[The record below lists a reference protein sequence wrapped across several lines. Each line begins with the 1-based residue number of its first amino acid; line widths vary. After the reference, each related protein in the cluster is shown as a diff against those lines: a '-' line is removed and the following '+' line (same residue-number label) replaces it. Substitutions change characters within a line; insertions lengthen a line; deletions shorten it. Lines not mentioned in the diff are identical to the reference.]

1 MVTSSTGN
9 HGVAT
14 AYSASLHHLPARIY
28 LPENPNPAKRARIAE
43 FAVEIV
49 EAGKFL
55 EETRKHA
62 AQFARESGWYDIVD
76 GIDPDMLPGTATIA
90 CEILDQLES
99 VDVIFVPVGDS
110 TLIRGVAFAAKQ
122 LRPEVK
128 IIGVQAELAPAYAL
142 SFAKGHAI
150 STDSSDTIADGL
162 AVRDALEENVRQM
175 AGLVDE
181 FVLVSEEEMLGAMRH
196 LLNEEEVVAEP
207 AGAATTAAFLKSAAA
222 YANKTAVLLVTGA
235 NVSEEIR
242 RSRPAKALSHFLP
255 AAIATGKRPEPIPCD
270 FNFSSDVHVPLAL
283 LNSSTLKLFFY
294 LIHPAVRPRGRFFLL
309 VHVHLEA
316 LLVALVFPVGNAVA
330 HVVQE
335 RASP

>member
-1 MVTSSTGN
+1 MAAPAPAMPLTMQRVRAAQEILRPIVPESRLAESVTLSRSAGGRVFLKLECEGPTGSFKVRGAYHAIHARQEQLGGKLPGVVTSSTGN

-14 AYSASLHHLPARIY
+14 AYSAALRHLPARIY
-28 LPENPNPAKRARIAE
+28 LPENPNRAKKARIAE
-43 FAVEIV
+43 FRVEIV
-49 EAGKFL
+49 EVGKSL

-62 AQFARESGWYDIVD
+62 AQFAQQSGWYDIVD

-90 CEILDQLES
+90 CEILDKLGS

-128 IIGVQAELAPAYAL
+128 IVGVQAELAPAYAL
-142 SFAKGHAI
+142 SFGKGHAI

-162 AVRDALEENVRQM
+162 SVRDALEENVRQM

-181 FVLVSEEEMLGAMRH
+181 FALVSEEEMLGAMRH
-196 LLNEEEVVAEP
+196 LLNEEQAVAEP
-207 AGAATTAAFLKSAAA
+207 AGAATTAAFLKNAAA

-242 RSRPAKALSHFLP
+242 RRALKTP
-255 AAIATGKRPEPIPCD
+255 
-270 FNFSSDVHVPLAL
+270 
-283 LNSSTLKLFFY
+283 
-294 LIHPAVRPRGRFFLL
+294 
-309 VHVHLEA
+309 
-316 LLVALVFPVGNAVA
+316 
-330 HVVQE
+330 
-335 RASP
+335 

>member
-1 MVTSSTGN
+1 MAAPAPAMPLTMQRVRAAQEILRPIVPESRLAESVTLSRSAGGRVFLKLECEGPTGSFKVRGAYHAIHARQEQLGGKLPGVVTSSTGN

-14 AYSASLHHLPARIY
+14 AYSAALRHLPARIY
-28 LPENPNPAKRARIAE
+28 LPENPNPAKKARIAE
-43 FAVEIV
+43 FRVEIV
-49 EAGKFL
+49 EVGKFL

-62 AQFARESGWYDIVD
+62 AQFAQQSGWYDIVD

-90 CEILDQLES
+90 YEILDKLGS

-128 IIGVQAELAPAYAL
+128 IVGVQAELAPAYAL
-142 SFAKGHAI
+142 SFGKGHAI

-162 AVRDALEENVRQM
+162 SVRDALEENVRQM

-181 FVLVSEEEMLGAMRH
+181 FALVSEEEMLGAMRH
-196 LLNEEEVVAEP
+196 LLNEEQVVAEP
-207 AGAATTAAFLKSAAA
+207 AGAATTAAFLKNAAA

-242 RSRPAKALSHFLP
+242 RRALKTP
-255 AAIATGKRPEPIPCD
+255 
-270 FNFSSDVHVPLAL
+270 
-283 LNSSTLKLFFY
+283 
-294 LIHPAVRPRGRFFLL
+294 
-309 VHVHLEA
+309 
-316 LLVALVFPVGNAVA
+316 
-330 HVVQE
+330 
-335 RASP
+335 